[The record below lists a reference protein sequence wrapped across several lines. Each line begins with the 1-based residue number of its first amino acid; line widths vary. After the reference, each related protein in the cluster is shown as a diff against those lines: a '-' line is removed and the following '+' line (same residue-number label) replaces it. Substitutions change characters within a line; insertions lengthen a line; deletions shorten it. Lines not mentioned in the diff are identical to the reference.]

1 MGNIMASFAVMVA
14 RAFSNVVF
22 ESKLPTLVS
31 VSIKVRKC
39 KIPNYKLNF

>member
-1 MGNIMASFAVMVA
+1 MGSIMASFAAMVA

-22 ESKLPTLVS
+22 ESKLPTLVF

-39 KIPNYKLNF
+39 LANYDLTF